1 MAGKFKVEEG
11 VRATVDGKSGEVLG
25 TYDEGVRFRFDD
37 GTTTLVKEGDIAKY
51 EEPKAEQAEQAPAD
65 DNAEEGRG

>member
-11 VRATVDGKSGEVLG
+11 VRATVDGKPGEVLG

-37 GTTTLVKEGDIAKY
+37 GTTSIVKEGDIGKY
-51 EEPKAEQAEQAPAD
+51 EEPKAEQDEPATDEPAE
-65 DNAEEGRG
+65 

>member
-25 TYDEGVRFRFDD
+25 TYEEGVRFRFDD
-37 GTTTLVKEGDIAKY
+37 GTTEIVKEGDIGKY
-51 EEPKAEQAEQAPAD
+51 EEPKADQAEAPAD